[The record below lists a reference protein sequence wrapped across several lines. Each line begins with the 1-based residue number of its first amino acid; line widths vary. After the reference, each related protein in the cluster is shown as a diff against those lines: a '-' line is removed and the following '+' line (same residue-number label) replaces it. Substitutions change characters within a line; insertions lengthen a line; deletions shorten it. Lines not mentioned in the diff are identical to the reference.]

1 MRDRKATPFGSVHS
15 PTRTNAVFSPD
26 GRWVAYASTDQGRK
40 KLFLDPFPPTGVGH
54 QLTPEQ
60 ASQPLWTPDGK
71 ELIYNPRPGLIAI
84 TRVSTTPT
92 VTFSTPVELTRPF
105 QTGPPAMRRAFDIT
119 PGGQFVGLIT
129 SGQTDVRHTRDELT
143 DPRSCSTGW
152 KSSSNAYPGKTVAAM
167 ALTGRPPRPL

>member
-1 MRDRKATPFGSVHS
+1 LAAES
-15 PTRTNAVFSPD
+15 
-26 GRWVAYASTDQGRK
+26 
-40 KLFLDPFPPTGVGH
+40 
-54 QLTPEQ
+54 

-92 VTFSTPVELTRPF
+92 VGFSTPVELTRPF

-129 SGQTDVRHTRDELT
+129 AGQTESGTREMNSQIQVVLNWLEELKQ
-143 DPRSCSTGW
+143 R
-152 KSSSNAYPGKTVAAM
+152 V
-167 ALTGRPPRPL
+167 PLVKQ